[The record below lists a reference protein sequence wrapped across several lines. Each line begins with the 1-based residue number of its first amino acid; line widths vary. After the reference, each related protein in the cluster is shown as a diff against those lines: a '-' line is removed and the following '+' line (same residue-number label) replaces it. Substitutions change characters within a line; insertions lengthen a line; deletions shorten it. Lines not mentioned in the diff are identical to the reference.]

1 MVKKDRKSTGNP
13 LLTLAL
19 LGTLRSLFGV
29 PHPRSGR
36 TESKPGAVTPKRP
49 H

>member
-1 MVKKDRKSTGNP
+1 MDKKDSKSSGNP

-19 LGTLRSLFGV
+19 LGPLGSLFGV

-36 TESKPGAVTPKRP
+36 TGSKPAPTPKRP